1 MYTSSGTAIKEYGE
15 VLYYLGIVD
24 QDPQGIGT
32 VNLLPGSKVLS
43 SDKGSTFSIRR
54 NPATKEAEIHYMP
67 NFNVLMKNNTIQDY
81 GTDEI
86 TILKDYG
93 TELEKKTQITVS
105 KMRQ

>member
-1 MYTSSGTAIKEYGE
+1 
-15 VLYYLGIVD
+15 
-24 QDPQGIGT
+24 
-32 VNLLPGSKVLS
+32 
-43 SDKGSTFSIRR
+43 
-54 NPATKEAEIHYMP
+54 MP